1 MRIEELGNDSLTGVL
16 ADYIVNADQ
25 LSDLFSYMPSDN
37 GWLEQRRND
46 LSERSFSHK
55 EELVSLLEQTH
66 QTLPNNQACM
76 EQIHKLKQANAT
88 VVVTGQQAGIL
99 AGPLYTVY
107 KAMTAIVQAKQYEQ
121 MLDVPVV
128 PLFWIA
134 GEDHDLDE
142 IRFVYTTKDQAWSKK
157 MLHDEANGQ
166 SATDKELPKGELVE
180 LINQFF
186 KGFAETKQTRRL
198 KETTLAFAKD
208 AKTYSDFFLHVMHHF
223 FKDEGLLYLDSGD
236 ESLRKIEQPFFKEII
251 EKMPLLQ
258 QKQVLGEENFV
269 RKGYAKPIGTDASN
283 AHLFYKL
290 DNKRRRLDFED
301 GQFFIKDTSAT
312 FSKEELLQL
321 VEEHPERFSN
331 NVVTR
336 PLMQEWLLPT
346 VAFVAGPGE
355 LAYWATLKDVFS
367 SFDFKLTP
375 VLPRLSVTFI
385 PRQVE
390 RHIYSKEEQV
400 TDYLMGKGEALKQ
413 SWLESQ
419 HSFQIEAVADQ
430 TLAAFEKAHLPF
442 RELAGEMSPT
452 LHDMSIKNKAF
463 IEDQIEFL
471 RNRMR
476 KEIEFRYATELTK
489 YEEALTWL
497 RPLNQPQERIVNP
510 FTLLNIGGQDI
521 FSRMLDEIHEIP
533 TGHVLV
539 YL

>member
-1 MRIEELGNDSLTGVL
+1 
-16 ADYIVNADQ
+16 
-25 LSDLFSYMPSDN
+25 
-37 GWLEQRRND
+37 
-46 LSERSFSHK
+46 
-55 EELVSLLEQTH
+55 
-66 QTLPNNQACM
+66 
-76 EQIHKLKQANAT
+76 
-88 VVVTGQQAGIL
+88 
-99 AGPLYTVY
+99 
-107 KAMTAIVQAKQYEQ
+107 
-121 MLDVPVV
+121 
-128 PLFWIA
+128 
-134 GEDHDLDE
+134 
-142 IRFVYTTKDQAWSKK
+142 
-157 MLHDEANGQ
+157 
-166 SATDKELPKGELVE
+166 
-180 LINQFF
+180 
-186 KGFAETKQTRRL
+186 
-198 KETTLAFAKD
+198 
-208 AKTYSDFFLHVMHHF
+208 MHHF

-452 LHDMSIKNKAF
+452 LHHMSIKNKAF

-510 FTLLNIGGQDI
+510 FTLLNIGGEDI
-521 FSRMLDEIHEIP
+521 FFENVGRNP
-533 TGHVLV
+533 
-539 YL
+539 

>member
-223 FKDEGLLYLDSGD
+223 FKDE
-236 ESLRKIEQPFFKEII
+236 
-251 EKMPLLQ
+251 
-258 QKQVLGEENFV
+258 
-269 RKGYAKPIGTDASN
+269 AC
-283 AHLFYKL
+283 
-290 DNKRRRLDFED
+290 
-301 GQFFIKDTSAT
+301 FI
-312 FSKEELLQL
+312 
-321 VEEHPERFSN
+321 
-331 NVVTR
+331 
-336 PLMQEWLLPT
+336 
-346 VAFVAGPGE
+346 
-355 LAYWATLKDVFS
+355 
-367 SFDFKLTP
+367 
-375 VLPRLSVTFI
+375 
-385 PRQVE
+385 
-390 RHIYSKEEQV
+390 
-400 TDYLMGKGEALKQ
+400 
-413 SWLESQ
+413 
-419 HSFQIEAVADQ
+419 
-430 TLAAFEKAHLPF
+430 
-442 RELAGEMSPT
+442 
-452 LHDMSIKNKAF
+452 
-463 IEDQIEFL
+463 
-471 RNRMR
+471 
-476 KEIEFRYATELTK
+476 
-489 YEEALTWL
+489 
-497 RPLNQPQERIVNP
+497 
-510 FTLLNIGGQDI
+510 
-521 FSRMLDEIHEIP
+521 
-533 TGHVLV
+533 
-539 YL
+539 